1 MRRLMRRLRTRTAAF
16 VHDLCMIPVAWL
28 GAYWLRFNLGDVPG
42 LYWDT
47 AVSLLPLVI
56 AVNGA
61 VFWYFGLYRGIW
73 RFASMPDLVRIT
85 KAVIAGVLISAVAI
99 FMVTRMQ
106 TVPRSVLPLQA
117 LLLILALGG
126 PRLAYRWTRDRALYV
141 GGAQSVLIVG
151 AGDAGEGLAREL
163 LRDPALRMRPIGFVD
178 DDPAKKG
185 LEIRG
190 LRVLAKTGKLP
201 RVVREKRAELV
212 LLAMPSATSEQIRR
226 VVELCEDAKVPF
238 RTVPLLG
245 DLLEGKANL
254 SDLREVSIE
263 DLLGRD
269 SVSLDWAS
277 IRNGVADKTVLVTGG
292 AGSIGSELC
301 RQIAEIGPTELV
313 IFDQSEFGLYSI
325 EQELAAKHPQ
335 LKLTV
340 CLGDAVDQRNVE
352 RTMATV
358 RPAVV
363 FHAAAYKHVPMLEA
377 QMREAIRNN
386 VQGARNV
393 ARAAVTQQVE
403 TVVLIST
410 DKAVNPTNVMGASKR
425 IAEVYC
431 QNADRQHPQTRF
443 ITVRFGN
450 VLGSAGSVVPL
461 FERQIR
467 AGGPVTVTHPDMKR
481 YFMTI
486 PEACQLIMEAG
497 AIGRGGEIFVLDM
510 GEPVEISYLAEQMIT
525 LAGKR
530 VGADVEIVYT
540 GLRPGE
546 KLVEE
551 LFHEREN
558 LAPTGREKLLLAQTR
573 TVDWDWL
580 NRQLDDLMSACERY
594 DEGEVKRLVSDLVPE
609 YVNLAD
615 ETGNVIPL
623 ESARR

>member
-16 VHDLCMIPVAWL
+16 VHDLCMIPIAWL
-28 GAYWLRFNLGDVPG
+28 GAYWLRFNLDDVPDI
-42 LYWDT
+42 YWDT
-47 AVSLLPLVI
+47 AVSLLPMVVAI
-56 AVNGA
+56 NGV
-61 VFWYFGLYRGIW
+61 VFWYFGLYRGVW
-73 RFASMPDLVRIT
+73 RFASMPDLVRIL
-85 KAVIAGVLISAVAI
+85 KAVIAGVLITAIAI

-106 TVPRSVLPLQA
+106 SVPRSVLPLQA
-117 LLLILALGG
+117 LILILALSG
-126 PRLAYRWTRDRALYV
+126 PRLAYRWVRDRALYV
-141 GGAQSVLIVG
+141 GGAQPVLIVG
-151 AGDAGEGLAREL
+151 AGEAGEGLAREL
-163 LRDPALRMRPIGFVD
+163 LRDPALKMRPVGFVD

-190 LRVLAKTGKLP
+190 VRVLAKTGKLSA
-201 RVVREKRAELV
+201 VVKDKRIKLV
-212 LLAMPSATSEQIRR
+212 LLAMPSAGSEQIRR
-226 VVELCEDAKVPF
+226 VVELCERADVPI

-245 DLLEGKANL
+245 DLLGGRANL

-269 SVSLDWAS
+269 AVSLDWDS
-277 IRNGVADKTVLVTGG
+277 IRDGVAGKRVLVTGG
-292 AGSIGSELC
+292 AGSIGAELC
-301 RQIAEIGPTELV
+301 RQVAALGPAELV

-325 EQELAAKHPQ
+325 EQELVAKFPG
-335 LKLTV
+335 LVLTIH
-340 CLGDAVDQRNVE
+340 LGDAVDQQNVE
-352 RTMATV
+352 RLMANT

-377 QMREAIRNN
+377 QMREAMRNN

-393 ARAAVTQQVE
+393 ARAAVAEGVE
-403 TVVLIST
+403 SVVLIST

-425 IAEVYC
+425 IAEVFC
-431 QNADRQHPQTRF
+431 QNANRRYLDTRF

-461 FERQIR
+461 FESQIR
-467 AGGPVTVTHPDMKR
+467 AGGPVTVTDPQMKR

-497 AIGRGGEIFVLDM
+497 AVGKGGEIFVLDM
-510 GEPVEISYLAEQMIT
+510 GDPVEIRYLAEQMIT
-525 LAGKR
+525 LAGKT
-530 VGADVEIVYT
+530 VGTDIEIVYT

-551 LFHEREN
+551 LFHESED
-558 LAPTGREKLLLAQTR
+558 LTPTGRDKLLLAKTR
-573 TVDWDWL
+573 AVDWEWL
-580 NRQLDDLMSACERY
+580 NGNLDDLLVACEQF
-594 DEGEVKRLVSDLVPE
+594 DEAQVLRLVRELVPE
-609 YVNLAD
+609 YVNQAD

>member
-47 AVSLLPLVI
+47 AISLLPLVI

-99 FMVTRMQ
+99 FMVSRMQ

-126 PRLAYRWTRDRALYV
+126 PRLAYRWTRDRALYA

-226 VVELCEDAKVPF
+226 VVEFCEDAKVPF

-301 RQIAEIGPTELV
+301 RQIAEIGPAELV

>member
-47 AVSLLPLVI
+47 AISLLPLVI

-226 VVELCEDAKVPF
+226 VVKLCEDAKVPF

-301 RQIAEIGPTELV
+301 RQIAEIGPAELV

>member
-190 LRVLAKTGKLP
+190 LRVLAKTAKLP

-301 RQIAEIGPTELV
+301 RQIAEIGPAELV

-325 EQELAAKHPQ
+325 EQELAANHPR

-615 ETGNVIPL
+615 EAGNVIPL